1 MKKMQI
7 RERKANIKSYSGQE
21 EEEMLMAKE
30 LEMTKLRKIMN
41 QGTPR
46 DRGGGEGAAGRGGG
60 GGGAA
65 GRGGGG
71 EGAAGRG
78 GGGGGAAGRHPFQ
91 QPRRKGWKL
100 KGLNKYTTVCIIAL
114 NLSFGH

>member
-46 DRGGGEGAAGRGGG
+46 DRGGGEGATGRP
-60 GGGAA
+60 
-65 GRGGGG
+65 G
-71 EGAAGRG
+71 ESCD
-78 GGGGGAAGRHPFQ
+78 
-91 QPRRKGWKL
+91 
-100 KGLNKYTTVCIIAL
+100 GLVMASLRDTC
-114 NLSFGH
+114 